1 MQQLRERRL
10 TDTPWDVAQVP
21 CNCGLSLNSPERVRD
36 SVAGL
41 TSRPVLPPYGL
52 VWSEEEAEVPVDVII
67 VPLIAEVVVAAG
79 QEWHT

>member
-41 TSRPVLPPYGL
+41 TTSLNIPDATLTL
-52 VWSEEEAEVPVDVII
+52 F
-67 VPLIAEVVVAAG
+67 
-79 QEWHT
+79 